1 MNTED
6 YISSGIIELFVLGLT
21 SEEESK
27 QVQQL
32 AAENDAIRTAI
43 DDYQK
48 ALESY
53 TSAAAIAPRDSL
65 KSQILEK
72 IKNEKESN
80 KIKTS
85 EKSAADNIAP
95 LVSVQRWKKFTAAA
109 AILLSISLLLN
120 VIYIS
125 KYKHTRDN
133 YSNLLASQQQY
144 ASQNK
149 AMETRLND
157 AEANL
162 KLLMNPHVQS
172 ISMSGVPAHSE
183 LTAIVYWDSKNRQA
197 YLGRS
202 NLPVPPEGKEYQLW
216 AIIDGKPVDM
226 GMIGTN
232 TINGLMPMKKA
243 SQGTIQAFAVT
254 LEKRGG
260 STVPT
265 LDQMYVMGK
274 I

>member
-21 SEEESK
+21 SEEETT

-53 TSAAAIAPRDSL
+53 TSAGAVTPRDSL
-65 KSQILEK
+65 KTEILEK
-72 IKNEKESN
+72 IKSEKEKTKTVQKSPTD
-80 KIKTS
+80 KIS
-85 EKSAADNIAP
+85 P
-95 LVSVQRWKKFTAAA
+95 LMSVQRWKKFTAAA
-109 AILLSISLLLN
+109 AILLGISLLLN

-125 KYKHTRDN
+125 KYRQTRDN
-133 YSNLLASQQQY
+133 YSDLLASQQQY

-157 AEANL
+157 AEDYL
-162 KLLMNPHVQS
+162 KLLMDPQIKS
-172 ISMSGVPAHSE
+172 INMSGVPAHNE
-183 LTAIVYWDSKNRQA
+183 LSAIVYWDSSSRQA

-202 NLPVPPEGKEYQLW
+202 NLPAPPEGKEYQLW

-226 GMIGTN
+226 GMIG
-232 TINGLMPMKKA
+232 IDAGSGLIPMKKA
-243 SQGTIQAFAVT
+243 SQGSVQAFAVT
-254 LEKRGG
+254 LEKQGG

-265 LDQMYVMGK
+265 LDQMYVIGK